1 MNCFKIVTGICLAA
15 FCFASCK
22 TAELASLPKSFPQFY
37 KEGHRGSRGLMP
49 ENTIPSMIKAIEVGA
64 NVIEVDIYTSK
75 DGKVL
80 VTHDAFINRD
90 FSLLPDGSEIPVS
103 DAKKYLVHQMNY
115 EDIRKFDVGLKFYQ
129 AFPKQAKIA
138 AHIPLLGELI
148 DSVENYTTSHNLP
161 STIYNIELKTAV
173 NYDSVYNSK
182 PKELV
187 DAVLKV
193 VKDKKIGKRFYIQS
207 FDYRPLQYIHQ
218 EYPEVSIAFLTGNDQ
233 SFEKNIEALGF
244 KPQIYSP
251 HYNLV
256 SAQLV
261 QKCKDMNIKIVPWTV
276 NTVDE
281 MRKMKTLGVDGIIT
295 DFPDYFPEIK

>member
-1 MNCFKIVTGICLAA
+1 
-15 FCFASCK
+15 
-22 TAELASLPKSFPQFY
+22 
-37 KEGHRGSRGLMP
+37 MP

-90 FSLLPDGSEIPVS
+90 FSLLPDGSEIPAA
-103 DAKKYLVHQMNY
+103 DAKKHLVHQMNY
-115 EDIRKFDVGLKFYQ
+115 EDIRKFDVGLKSYQ
-129 AFPKQAKIA
+129 AFPKQEKIA
-138 AHIPLLGELI
+138 AYIPLLGELI
-148 DSVENYTTSHNLP
+148 DSVENYTSSHKLS

-173 NYDSVYNSK
+173 SYDSVYNAK
-182 PKELV
+182 PEELV

-207 FDYRPLQYIHQ
+207 FDYRPLQYIHRQ
-218 EYPEVSIAFLTGNDQ
+218 YPEVSLAFLTGSEQ
-233 SFEKNIEALGF
+233 SFEKNIEELGF
-244 KPQIYSP
+244 RPQIYSP

-261 QKCKDMNIKIVPWTV
+261 QKCKNMNIRIVPWTV
-276 NTVDE
+276 NNVDE
-281 MRKMKTLGVDGIIT
+281 MKRIKNLGVDGIIT
-295 DFPDYFPEIK
+295 DFPDYFTEIK